1 MSDLFIPTFNPYPYQ
16 REDLEVLGRG
26 VRRVVWVWHRRAG
39 KDITSFLGWMV
50 PEALRVTAT
59 YFYVFPTYAQGKKI
73 IWDGIDS
80 SGVPVLDYL
89 GGMLGMTAQQARK
102 VIQYNE
108 TELQIT
114 LPPVSG
120 GSQGSIIQLIGTDN
134 MDRVVGTNP
143 KGVIL
148 SEYALQKPQVWS
160 YLRPILEANGG
171 WALFV
176 YTPRG
181 LNHAHKLYQEA
192 IRSPNWYASKRTVM
206 DTQKHD
212 GSPIISLKQIETMRE
227 EGEDEDIIQQEYF
240 CSFSG
245 AQAGSYYSHLV
256 TKAYEEG
263 RVRSNVYDPN
273 LAVDTF
279 WDIGSSDKTVIG
291 FRQTAYNERRWIRCV
306 AESRQSLEY
315 FASLLNEFARKYGYR
330 YRHHYFPHDM
340 KVVEF
345 TSNEAR
351 ILAAQRLGIRPAT
364 CITKRPFFEGVDAVR
379 RSFPR
384 YWFDKDHC
392 EDLLTNLSMYHKK
405 WNKEGA
411 VFSDQPEHDE
421 SSHYADM
428 VRYEAI
434 VGDRFHRDDHI
445 FDSATTTF
453 DPFTYHENIQRWD
466 AFS

>member
-1 MSDLFIPTFNPYPYQ
+1 MSDILIPKFNPYPYQ
-16 REDLEVLGRG
+16 RDDLAIMGEGK
-26 VRRVVWVWHRRAG
+26 RRAVWVWHRRAG
-39 KDITSFLGWMV
+39 KDMTSFLGWMV

-59 YFYVFPTYAQGKKI
+59 YFYIFPTYAQGKKI
-73 IWDGIDS
+73 IWDGIDNA
-80 SGVPVLDYL
+80 GVAILDYI
-89 GGMLGMTAQQARK
+89 GGMLGMTPEQGRK
-102 VIQYNE
+102 VIQFNE

-114 LPPVSG
+114 LPPVGG

-181 LNHAHKLYQEA
+181 LNHAHKLYTEA
-192 IRSPNWYASKRTVM
+192 CKSDAWYASKRTIL
-206 DTQKHD
+206 DTTKHD
-212 GSPIISLKQIETMRE
+212 GSPIISLAQIEQMRD
-227 EGEDEDIIQQEYF
+227 EGESEDIIQQEYF

-245 AQAGSYYSHLV
+245 AQAGAYYSHLV
-256 TKAYEEG
+256 TKALEQG
-263 RVRSNVYDPN
+263 RVRSGLYDPN
-273 LAVDTF
+273 LPVDTF
-279 WDIGSSDKTVIG
+279 WDIGSSDQTVIG
-291 FRQTAYNERRWIRCV
+291 FRQTAYGERRWINCIANNR
-306 AESRQSLEY
+306 EGLDY
-315 FASLLNEFARKYGYR
+315 YASILTELARTKGYR

-345 TSNEAR
+345 STNESR
-351 ILAAQRLGIRPAT
+351 IAAASRLGIRP
-364 CITKRPFFEGVDAVR
+364 CSVVPKRPFYEGVDAVR
-379 RSFPR
+379 RAFPK
-384 YWFDKDHC
+384 YWFDKDDC
-392 EDLLTNLSMYHKK
+392 ADLVTYLTEYHKK

-411 VFSDQPEHDE
+411 VFSDQPDHDT

-434 VGDRFHRDDHI
+434 TGPRFSNNDQLPS
-445 FDSATTTF
+445 SATVTF
-453 DPFTYHENIQRWD
+453 DPYSYHEDIQRWD
-466 AFS
+466 ALS